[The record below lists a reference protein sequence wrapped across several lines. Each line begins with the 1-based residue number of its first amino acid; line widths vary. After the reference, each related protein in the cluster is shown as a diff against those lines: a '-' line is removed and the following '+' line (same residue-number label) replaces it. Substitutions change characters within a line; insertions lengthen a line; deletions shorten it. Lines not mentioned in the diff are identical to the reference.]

1 MPSMIEAM
9 PTTIIET
16 LCSATATAE
25 RPHSHPNASV
35 ATIRSRSLRLFRV
48 KWSRMV
54 MSRSARESASMLSLF
69 ILVALPTAMEGAP
82 ICSAVMP
89 SIFAACSIRF
99 MSLLFA
105 ELSFGSPSEA
115 IIQRAYLQSGVKM
128 CPL

>member
-1 MPSMIEAM
+1 
-9 PTTIIET
+9 
-16 LCSATATAE
+16 
-25 RPHSHPNASV
+25 
-35 ATIRSRSLRLFRV
+35 
-48 KWSRMV
+48 
-54 MSRSARESASMLSLF
+54 MSKSARESASMLSLF

-99 MSLLFA
+99 MSLLFV

-115 IIQRAYLQSGVKM
+115 IMQRAYLQSGVKM